1 MSDQQRDWDSEL
13 SKIDKQLE
21 SLSDEQLFPTSKA
34 TTPELRTQVLVQR
47 ERTSSWPALLRLA
60 LATAL
65 GVGILFWPYASR
77 CGVGLF
83 AYLGAVLVLM
93 VGGIWSAVWTWRHRT
108 ARAHALSLILVL
120 WGIVLA
126 AVEILPRVGYA
137 VAFKPWM
144 CP

>member
-1 MSDQQRDWDSEL
+1 MSDQERDWDREL

-34 TTPELRTQVLVQR
+34 TAPEARTQVLVQR
-47 ERTSSWPALLRLA
+47 ERTSSWPALMRLA
-60 LATAL
+60 LVTAL
-65 GVGILFWPYASR
+65 GVGILFWPYAAR
-77 CGVGLF
+77 CGAGLF
-83 AYLGAVLVLM
+83 AYLGAVLVIV

-108 ARAHALSLILVL
+108 ARAHALSLMLVL

-137 VAFKPWM
+137 VTFKPWM